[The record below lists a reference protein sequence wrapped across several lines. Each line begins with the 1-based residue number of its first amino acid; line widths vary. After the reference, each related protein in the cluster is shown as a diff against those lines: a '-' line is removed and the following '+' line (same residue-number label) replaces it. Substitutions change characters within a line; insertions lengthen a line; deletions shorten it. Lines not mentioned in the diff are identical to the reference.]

1 MKKYIVIIFMS
12 LTSMLCSAQIIQ
24 TITINDFIGTWQ
36 YQDENNIFR
45 IILVE
50 SFNGDLNDDLDGKFQ
65 LIEIQNGVEV
75 ITFDSGYIGDTDYF
89 PQWIAITGRIWD
101 INKFSGMVEDR
112 SNPGYGALDGR
123 LETELIDNNGILQL
137 TWKVTKRG
145 LRDTEE
151 PDFNIPTDAVLTK
164 VE

>member
-1 MKKYIVIIFMS
+1 
-12 LTSMLCSAQIIQ
+12 MLCSAQIIQ

-65 LIEIQNGVEV
+65 LIEIQNGIEV

-89 PQWIAITGRIWD
+89 PQWTAIIGRVWGT
-101 INKFSGMVEDR
+101 NKFTGMVEDR
-112 SNPGYGALDGR
+112 SNPNYGGLDGR
-123 LETELIDNNGILQL
+123 LETELINNNGVLQL

-145 LRDTEE
+145 LRTTGE
-151 PDFNIPTDAVLTK
+151 PDFNIPIDTVLTK